1 MRALR
6 NNPILTISHES
17 NMSEIAFIRTSQ
29 ARPKPG
35 SVTQSS
41 NTENGITTDSISI
54 QNNTNNIVL
63 SNTKR
68 WSTTIPKRSR
78 TVDMGPLEPYL
89 DIADKGDFPFWVPE
103 NSQGTYVEVDITLE
117 FREEFGL
124 VFNDGGTVVD
134 GVFGTGGSIRETDY
148 LTLGYWVNPTRNPP
162 ATSADIEEIGLY
174 VTGGNVFSN
183 NIQNLT
189 GNATYSGPVM
199 AVIVP
204 HNVPLPSSIDGGR
217 GTLFGNINLTAN
229 FEDVDSLGT
238 ISGYM
243 NDFRHYEEIDL
254 GNGFRRGTGEVLN
267 YPGSLILEQVN
278 IGNNHGGFFDGNVS
292 GNLNGRDYQGKWGG
306 QFYGAYLPKCQGT
319 ETSCQDLLLSVISW
333 ISIWS

>member
-1 MRALR
+1 
-6 NNPILTISHES
+6 
-17 NMSEIAFIRTSQ
+17 MSEIAFIRTSQ

-41 NTENGITTDSISI
+41 NTENGITTDSVSI

-63 SNTKR
+63 SNTTR
-68 WSTTIPKRSR
+68 WSTTIPKRSS
-78 TVDMGPLEPYL
+78 DLFPFL
-89 DIADKGDFPFWVPE
+89 DSADKRGFPFWVPY
-103 NSQGTYVEVDITLE
+103 NSEDITLE
-117 FREEFGL
+117 FREEFSL
-124 VFNDGGTVVD
+124 VFMFNDGRTGSFNTV
-134 GVFGTGGSIRETDY
+134 GSIRETDY
-148 LTLGYWVNPTRNPP
+148 LTLGTWAKTANTGGNSN

-189 GNATYSGPVM
+189 GNATYSGPVI
-199 AVIVP
+199 ALIVP
-204 HNVPLPSSIDGGR
+204 HNVPLTSSIDGGR
-217 GTLFGNINLTAN
+217 DTLFGNINLTAN

-306 QFYGAYLPKCQGT
+306 QFYGTGRTPNTVAGT
-319 ETSCQDLLLSVISW
+319 AAATSTDGSATIYVPW
-333 ISIWS
+333 AAEKD

>member
-1 MRALR
+1 
-6 NNPILTISHES
+6 
-17 NMSEIAFIRTSQ
+17 MSEIAFIRTSQ

-41 NTENGITTDSISI
+41 NTENGITTDSVSI

-63 SNTKR
+63 SNTTR
-68 WSTTIPKRSR
+68 WSTTIPKRSS
-78 TVDMGPLEPYL
+78 DLFPFL
-89 DIADKGDFPFWVPE
+89 DSADKRGFPFWVPY
-103 NSQGTYVEVDITLE
+103 NSEDITLE
-117 FREEFGL
+117 FREEFSL
-124 VFNDGGTVVD
+124 VFMFNDGRTGSFNTV
-134 GVFGTGGSIRETDY
+134 GSIRETDY
-148 LTLGYWVNPTRNPP
+148 LTLGTWAKTANTGGNSN

-189 GNATYSGPVM
+189 GNATYSGPVI
-199 AVIVP
+199 ALIVP
-204 HNVPLPSSIDGGR
+204 HNVPLTSSIDGGR
-217 GTLFGNINLTAN
+217 DTLFGNINLTAN

-278 IGNNHGGFFDGNVS
+278 IGNNHGGFF
-292 GNLNGRDYQGKWGG
+292 GG
-306 QFYGAYLPKCQGT
+306 LHT
-319 ETSCQDLLLSVISW
+319 
-333 ISIWS
+333 